1 MESKEI
7 MMVGDLY
14 PVPISAQESELRNVD
29 GEVVAKLNDF
39 EHAALIAQSHNHV
52 VNCIRRLSCD
62 QTDKL
67 IGRVATGQTTFE
79 DGQLIADLLR
89 PMTRE
94 F

>member
-14 PVPISAQESELRNVD
+14 PVPVSAQESELRNVD
-29 GEVVAKLNDF
+29 GDVVAKLDEF
-39 EHAALIAQSHNHV
+39 DHAALIAQSHNHV

-62 QTDKL
+62 KIDRL
-67 IGRVATGQTTFE
+67 IGRVANGQTTFE
-79 DGQLIADLLR
+79 DAQLLADLLR

>member
-7 MMVGDLY
+7 MMVGELY
-14 PVPISAQESELRNVD
+14 PVPISAKESELRNVD
-29 GEVVAKLNDF
+29 GDVVAKMDEF
-39 EHAALIAQSHNHV
+39 DYAALIAQSHNHV

-79 DGQLIADLLR
+79 DAQLIADLLR